1 MNQTLCLKRDGVTV
15 EYVNIEPESDLYR
28 LVFAEAEELLKTA
41 SATSDTYDTVVSVL
55 VRIERVR

>member
-1 MNQTLCLKRDGVTV
+1 MNQLCLKRDGVTV

-41 SATSDTYDTVVSVL
+41 SATSDTYDTVVTVL